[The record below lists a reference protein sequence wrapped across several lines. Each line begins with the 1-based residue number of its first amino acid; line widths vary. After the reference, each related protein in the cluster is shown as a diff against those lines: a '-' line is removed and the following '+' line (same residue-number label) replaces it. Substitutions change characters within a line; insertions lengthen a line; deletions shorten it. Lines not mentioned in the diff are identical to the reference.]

1 MQSSFVRHLFY
12 IWGMGKNKIYVC
24 HYTGYADRL
33 KNLPPNY
40 DYEIV
45 SIGDNLAMPASN
57 NVKHYHAMESVED
70 VIIVEDD
77 VILPPDFDF
86 STMIKEAKEQNLD
99 IVFFGGV
106 SRAVENAWGFSVS
119 VLSPQ
124 ESKMVYHHPSYLSR
138 CAHGYWVSKDAC
150 KKILSE
156 GMDLYQG
163 IDHALNGHI
172 HRLDLMVGWT
182 HPCVYQV
189 TTEAL
194 SGVRTMPHF
203 YHLTEGEDWFSYPG
217 LYRNIVQASPNKAH
231 FVEVGVWKGRSAA
244 YMTVEIINSGKTIT
258 LDLVD
263 TWAGSEEHQPMM
275 YDLYG
280 VFEKNI
286 KPVRSYVNVKRMDSL
301 SAAKTYEDKSLDFV
315 FIDAAHDYKS
325 VKADIQAWLPKIKP
339 GGYLAGHD
347 YPTWEGVTKAV
358 DEFFPE
364 GSIKSGE
371 DCWLFY
377 VEK

>member
-57 NVKHYHAMESVED
+57 NVKHYHAMESGED

-77 VILPPDFDF
+77 VVLPPDFDF
-86 STMIKEAKEQNLD
+86 SKMIKEAKEQNLD

-106 SRAVENAWGFSVS
+106 SQNVESSWGIEMNVS
-119 VLSPQ
+119 SP
-124 ESKMVYHHPSYLSR
+124 SPDKLVYYSPSYLSR
-138 CAHGYWVSKDAC
+138 CSHGYWVSAKAA
-150 KKILSE
+150 KKIIAD
-156 GMDLYQG
+156 GMDLNQG
-163 IDHALNGHI
+163 MDHALNGHI
-172 HRLDLMVGWT
+172 QRLGLQTGWT
-182 HPCVYQV
+182 SPCLYQN
-189 TTEAL
+189 TSEL
-194 SGVRTMPHF
+194 LIGGKTMEHF
-203 YHLTEGEDWFSYPG
+203 YHLTEGEDWFTYPN
-217 LYRNIVQASPNKAH
+217 LYAQVVKISPQKAH
-231 FVEVGVWKGRSAA
+231 FVEVGVWKGRSASFLA
-244 YMTVEIINSGKTIT
+244 VEIINSGKIIT

-263 TWAGSEEHQPMM
+263 TWNGSEEHTPLQE
-275 YDLYG
+275 DLFG
-280 VFEKNI
+280 IFMKNI
-286 KPVRSYVNVKRMDSL
+286 QPVLPYVNIRRIDSL
-301 SAAKTYEDKSLDFV
+301 SASSFYEDGSLDFV
-315 FIDAAHDYKS
+315 FIDAAHDYES

-358 DEFFPE
+358 NEL
-364 GSIKSGE
+364 IGE
-371 DCWLFY
+371 KNIESAESCWLY
-377 VEK
+377 PVR